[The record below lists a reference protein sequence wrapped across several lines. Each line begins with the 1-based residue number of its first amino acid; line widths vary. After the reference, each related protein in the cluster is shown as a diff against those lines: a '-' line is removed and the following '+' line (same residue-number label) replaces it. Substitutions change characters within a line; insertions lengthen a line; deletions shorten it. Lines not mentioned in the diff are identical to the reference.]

1 MRHGHVVRR
10 HGRVVYVRVKKCT
23 TVPSAECK
31 VAWQKKRAHG
41 HVVIRNHN
49 PVYVAKVSCPSS
61 SGGLDKQAEKVLALP
76 QHKPADVD
84 LFPSK
89 YFYMGVDLSVALK
102 HEGLYPSGSPMAP
115 APGPKPTA
123 SQVKS
128 QLNTFLKERFGS
140 DQSEIDKALAT
151 FNSSK
156 AKSLIPDFRLR
167 AAFSALMG
175 TSVQPAISYYLHNTA
190 FFSVGPIA
198 FGATLSLT
206 ATAETDHSGGHAQ
219 ILIPTR
225 YENEPWQLFVPLI
238 GAAEL
243 QHSQSQITPADEAI
257 TNYEFDIEYAEILAK
272 HPQLAYRDTELT
284 RRSNGGVMEFLNSRH
299 PNSAQN
305 VIIAPDGLG
314 LYPGTTNPFKDMW
327 SNYTGTT
334 GGGVSPA
341 PSEAKTVLKSLL
353 PGVNLP
359 NPLTYDESTAK
370 LFQHMKD
377 PYLPPATRLKLAVLL
392 QLVSVSQVA
401 HKLGITNTQAISRF
415 RLQPILKVVHAGQ
428 YGP

>member
-1 MRHGHVVRR
+1 
-10 HGRVVYVRVKKCT
+10 
-23 TVPSAECK
+23 
-31 VAWQKKRAHG
+31 
-41 HVVIRNHN
+41 
-49 PVYVAKVSCPSS
+49 
-61 SGGLDKQAEKVLALP
+61 
-76 QHKPADVD
+76 
-84 LFPSK
+84 
-89 YFYMGVDLSVALK
+89 
-102 HEGLYPSGSPMAP
+102 
-115 APGPKPTA
+115 
-123 SQVKS
+123 
-128 QLNTFLKERFGS
+128 
-140 DQSEIDKALAT
+140 
-151 FNSSK
+151 
-156 AKSLIPDFRLR
+156 
-167 AAFSALMG
+167 MG

-219 ILIPTR
+219 ILSPPATGTSPGSSSTPDR
-225 YENEPWQLFVPLI
+225 CRRATAF
-238 GAAEL
+238 
-243 QHSQSQITPADEAI
+243 QSQITPADEAI

-401 HKLGITNTQAISRF
+401 DKLGITNTQAISRF

>member
-61 SGGLDKQAEKVLALP
+61 SGGLDKQAEKVLAMP

-140 DQSEIDKALAT
+140 
-151 FNSSK
+151 
-156 AKSLIPDFRLR
+156 
-167 AAFSALMG
+167 
-175 TSVQPAISYYLHNTA
+175 
-190 FFSVGPIA
+190 
-198 FGATLSLT
+198 
-206 ATAETDHSGGHAQ
+206 
-219 ILIPTR
+219 
-225 YENEPWQLFVPLI
+225 
-238 GAAEL
+238 
-243 QHSQSQITPADEAI
+243 
-257 TNYEFDIEYAEILAK
+257 
-272 HPQLAYRDTELT
+272 
-284 RRSNGGVMEFLNSRH
+284 
-299 PNSAQN
+299 
-305 VIIAPDGLG
+305 
-314 LYPGTTNPFKDMW
+314 
-327 SNYTGTT
+327 
-334 GGGVSPA
+334 
-341 PSEAKTVLKSLL
+341 
-353 PGVNLP
+353 
-359 NPLTYDESTAK
+359 
-370 LFQHMKD
+370 
-377 PYLPPATRLKLAVLL
+377 
-392 QLVSVSQVA
+392 
-401 HKLGITNTQAISRF
+401 
-415 RLQPILKVVHAGQ
+415 
-428 YGP
+428 